1 MGMGVLETSKLCPEI
16 LEQTLLSMADILY
29 SILIPDLLLI
39 TDIVVKEISSQNAH
53 SQGHPSTLSCPAV
66 FPFAPPPPVSL
77 FLALNSFQ
85 EKKSHRYKI
94 EIRLLT

>member
-1 MGMGVLETSKLCPEI
+1 MTLGMGVLETSKLCPEI
-16 LEQTLLSMADILY
+16 LEQTLLSMADIFY

-66 FPFAPPPPVSL
+66 FPFAPPPTCFPVPL
-77 FLALNSFQ
+77 V
-85 EKKSHRYKI
+85 HRYKI